1 MASLSATDIAAIL
14 KEIYPDG
21 LPKSVMYK
29 NSPFLAALP
38 KDTEAAYSKQI
49 QVPVRWGNPQGASAD
64 FGTARNSGNFA
75 QASSYSAFS
84 VTTKNYYGSAAI
96 DGEAIDKSKRD
107 RGSFVRALEK
117 EISGAQYTMK
127 RALTAY
133 VFGNGGAA
141 LGRVATSGI
150 TTTVLTLANPSD
162 VVWFEKGAL
171 IGLSSADGTSGSLR
185 GSPSYATLS
194 AVDRSAGTL
203 TATANWTATIAGAT
217 DGDYLFKKGDFGAA
231 ISGYEAWVP
240 RSAPGA
246 TAFFGVDRTPDTR
259 LSGVRKD
266 VSDRPIEEGLLDAA
280 ELLAREG
287 SAVDFA
293 VMHTTA
299 FANLQKALGSKVIY
313 DTMEAFDDARI
324 GFKVISFMGPAGPIK
339 VMADPNAPVGR
350 LLMGQLDTWT
360 LYTMGD
366 MVRMLDND
374 GLPYLRQVTADGIEI
389 QLVFR
394 GQLACDAPGYNGN
407 FAI

>member
-1 MASLSATDIAAIL
+1 MASLSSSDIAAIL

-49 QVPVRWGNPQGASAD
+49 QVPVRYGHPQGASAD
-64 FGTARNSGNFA
+64 FAIARNSGSFA
-75 QASSYSAFS
+75 QQSSYSAFS

-127 RALTAY
+127 RSLTAY

-150 TTTVLTLANPSD
+150 TTTVLTLSNPSD
-162 VVWFEKGAL
+162 VVWFEKGAV
-171 IGLSSADGTSGSLR
+171 IRAASTDGTSGSLR
-185 GSPSYATLS
+185 TGSATLT

-203 TATANWTATIAGAT
+203 TASANWTTAITGIT
-217 DGDYLFKKGDFGAA
+217 DADYLFKAGDFGAA
-231 ISGYEAWVP
+231 ISGFEAWVP
-240 RSAPGA
+240 RSAPSA
-246 TAFFGVDRTPDTR
+246 TAFFGVDRTPDSR

-266 VSDRPIEEGLLDAA
+266 LSDRPIEEGLIDAA

-287 SAVDFA
+287 SSVDFA
-293 VMHTTA
+293 VLHTTA
-299 FANLQKALGSKVIY
+299 YASLQKALGSKVIY
-313 DTMEAFDDARI
+313 DTMEAFDDARV

-360 LYTMGD
+360 LYSMGD

-394 GQLACDAPGYNGN
+394 GQLACDAPGWNGN

>member
-1 MASLSATDIAAIL
+1 MASLSSTDIAAIL

-49 QVPVRWGNPQGASAD
+49 QVPVRYGNPQGASAD
-64 FGTARNSGNFA
+64 FATARNSGTFA
-75 QASSYSAFS
+75 QQSSYSAFS
-84 VTTKNYYGSAAI
+84 VTTKNYYGAAAI
-96 DGEAIDKSKRD
+96 DGEAIDKSRRD

-133 VFGNGGAA
+133 VFGNGGGAIGQAA
-141 LGRVATSGI
+141 STPAAA
-150 TTTVLTLANPSD
+150 VLTLLNPSD
-162 VVWFEKGAL
+162 VVWFEKGAV
-171 IGLSSADGTSGSLR
+171 IRASATDGTSGALR
-185 GSPSYATLS
+185 ANSVTLT

-203 TATANWTATIAGAT
+203 TASANWSTITGFAGS
-217 DGDYLFKKGDFGAA
+217 DYLFKAGDFGAT
-231 ISGYEAWVP
+231 ISGFEAWVP
-240 RSAPGA
+240 RTAPAA
-246 TAFFGVDRTPDTR
+246 TAFFGVDRTPDSR
-259 LSGVRKD
+259 LSGVRRD
-266 VSDRPIEEGLLDAA
+266 LSDRPIEEGLLDAA

-299 FANLQKALGSKVIY
+299 YASLQKALGSKVVY
-313 DTMEAFDDARI
+313 DNMESFDDARI
-324 GFKVISFMGPAGPIK
+324 GFKVISFMGPSGPIK

-394 GQLACDAPGYNGN
+394 GQLACDAPGWNGN